1 MGPIAYMSNNSNIKF
16 SFRELYTKYLDN
28 INAVEYLANKHPEYR
43 KTIVFLQEMLFYSDC
58 TLKTFNTDR
67 VRERREKEKHF
78 RQTLKPSLNSDI

>member
-43 KTIVFLQEMLFYSDC
+43 KTIVFFAGDAILQ
-58 TLKTFNTDR
+58 
-67 VRERREKEKHF
+67 
-78 RQTLKPSLNSDI
+78 